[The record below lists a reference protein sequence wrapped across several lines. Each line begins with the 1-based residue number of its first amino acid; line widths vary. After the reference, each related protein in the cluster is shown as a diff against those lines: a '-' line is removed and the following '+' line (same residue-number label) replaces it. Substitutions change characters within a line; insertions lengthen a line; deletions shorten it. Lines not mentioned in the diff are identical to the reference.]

1 MKTTDV
7 AGHNVNWQAV
17 IWGKVYFFATDVEG
31 TWYML
36 KVNID
41 GSLDIL

>member
-7 AGHNVNWQAV
+7 SGHNVHWQAV

-31 TWYML
+31 TMYML